1 MKIRE
6 LPSQDM
12 ETPTNEAMKRAEE
25 LVHEIEEA
33 SPMSLSSE
41 SVKKLRNVFLESFV
55 QAEFSEEQRVNAWR
69 LSYRLWNTSVDIVN
83 NLEMDQELTEDH
95 AELRQI
101 ASDFLAIAGAIGNA
115 RSCLVRIAMFFF
127 KTGCTWH
134 KIKKYLKASVCFEK
148 AFELCFKQEGSTS
161 QSSDTREQNEFF
173 FSLFLGRARTAWEL
187 GGQTLA
193 FSLLGRARDLLPTI
207 PADRHAE
214 LAEQYLQFGKSLLW
228 KDDSDLQAE
237 SIRYMETGLDICSEA
252 LSTSQ
257 LHDVNKTNL
266 DRLKQRLWRYLAAGH
281 LQNENYESALR
292 CVDALRLTMDH
303 VSTSYFALRALAK
316 LGRHDELELELFTLV
331 DHAGIQVDVYVSAL
345 EIVIQEC
352 SRIDAVEKAFFILL
366 GQFGPNREQLPAKVL
381 EKLLRQ
387 ELSGDPSCIK
397 RVELALKIA
406 CDENIL
412 TALTAENEGLVLED
426 RRHQRAQ
433 KQRQFVHALLWT
445 R

>member
-1 MKIRE
+1 
-6 LPSQDM
+6 
-12 ETPTNEAMKRAEE
+12 
-25 LVHEIEEA
+25 
-33 SPMSLSSE
+33 
-41 SVKKLRNVFLESFV
+41 
-55 QAEFSEEQRVNAWR
+55 
-69 LSYRLWNTSVDIVN
+69 
-83 NLEMDQELTEDH
+83 
-95 AELRQI
+95 
-101 ASDFLAIAGAIGNA
+101 
-115 RSCLVRIAMFFF
+115 
-127 KTGCTWH
+127 
-134 KIKKYLKASVCFEK
+134 
-148 AFELCFKQEGSTS
+148 
-161 QSSDTREQNEFF
+161 
-173 FSLFLGRARTAWEL
+173 
-187 GGQTLA
+187 
-193 FSLLGRARDLLPTI
+193 
-207 PADRHAE
+207 
-214 LAEQYLQFGKSLLW
+214 
-228 KDDSDLQAE
+228 
-237 SIRYMETGLDICSEA
+237 METGLDICSEA

-316 LGRHDELELELFTLV
+316 LGRHDEVELELFTLV

-366 GQFGPNREQLPAKVL
+366 EQFGPNGEQLPAKVL